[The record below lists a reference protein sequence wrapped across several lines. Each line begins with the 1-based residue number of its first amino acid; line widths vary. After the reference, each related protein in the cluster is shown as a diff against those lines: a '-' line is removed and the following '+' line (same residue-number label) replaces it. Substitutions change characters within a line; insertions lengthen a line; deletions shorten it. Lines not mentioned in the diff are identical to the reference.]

1 MRLIFEWDR
10 RKAASNLRKH
20 KVSFEEA
27 RTIFRDERLFT
38 FPDEENSSYEER
50 LISIG
55 ISEVLK
61 ILLVVHTESDR
72 EGDQLLIR
80 LISARKATPSEIEVY
95 EEG

>member
-10 RKAASNLRKH
+10 WKAASNLRKH

-38 FPDEENSSYEER
+38 FPDEENSGYEKR

-55 ISEVLK
+55 LSDALK
-61 ILLVVHTESDR
+61 ILLVIHTENEPD
-72 EGDQLLIR
+72 GDPMVIR
-80 LISARKATPSEIEVY
+80 MIRARKATASEIEIY

>member
-10 RKAASNLRKH
+10 AKASSNVRKH

-27 RTIFRDERLFT
+27 KTIFRDERLFT
-38 FPDEENSSYEER
+38 FPDNENSEFEER

-61 ILLVVHTESDR
+61 ILLVVHTEYEKAED
-72 EGDQLLIR
+72 DLVIR
-80 LISARKATPSEIEVY
+80 LISARKATLAEITAY

>member
-10 RKAASNLRKH
+10 RKAASNVRKH

-27 RTIFRDERLFT
+27 KTIFRDEKLFT
-38 FPDEENSSYEER
+38 FPDEENSDIEER

-55 ISEVLK
+55 ISDALR
-61 ILLVVHTESDR
+61 ILLVVHTENER
-72 EGDQLLIR
+72 RGDELVVR
-80 LISARKATPSEIEVY
+80 LISARKATPAEIEIY